1 MSGRVFAKTC
11 ASAVAGILT
20 VAAVD
25 GALES
30 ATAEQVPPF
39 ESSFTG
45 ASRFD
50 QSYYAGRVA
59 KMMLACD
66 PSLLLYAP
74 DTVLSLKTKLDAFR
88 ATCASNGGRPPAPL
102 GPTENRE
109 LWEMQRVV
117 SSALHPDTGDTIPLP
132 FRMSGYLPF
141 NAPICVAM
149 ITTAGST
156 PALLFWSFVN
166 QVSK

>member
-45 ASRFD
+45 ASRLT
-50 QSYYAGRVA
+50 SRTTPV
-59 KMMLACD
+59 
-66 PSLLLYAP
+66 
-74 DTVLSLKTKLDAFR
+74 VL
-88 ATCASNGGRPPAPL
+88 
-102 GPTENRE
+102 
-109 LWEMQRVV
+109 QR
-117 SSALHPDTGDTIPLP
+117 
-132 FRMSGYLPF
+132 
-141 NAPICVAM
+141 
-149 ITTAGST
+149 
-156 PALLFWSFVN
+156 
-166 QVSK
+166 